1 MVITAIGLLL
11 VVATAI
17 ALSWPLLSPTSHP
30 EERDREVDPSAR
42 LKSEKDNVLAA
53 IREADF
59 DHEVGKLS
67 EEDYRSLRVELEE
80 RAVGALAALD
90 RVASITPAS
99 PTSAV
104 PPPSVARGGATFCP
118 ACVHRRKSDADFCN
132 RCGRPLSRT
141 TSSERRRRA

>member
-17 ALSWPLLSPTSHP
+17 ALSWPLLSPMMQP
-30 EERDREVDPSAR
+30 VERDLGVDPAAR
-42 LKSEKDNVLAA
+42 LKSEKDHALAA

-90 RVASITPAS
+90 RVASTASASAAS
-99 PTSAV
+99 PAA
-104 PPPSVARGGATFCP
+104 PPSAARAGAAFCP
-118 ACVHRRKSDADFCN
+118 GCGHPRKGDADFCH
-132 RCGRPLSRT
+132 RCGRPLSRAS
-141 TSSERRRRA
+141 SSERRRRA

>member
-11 VVATAI
+11 VVATAV
-17 ALSWPLLSPTSHP
+17 ALSWPLLSPMSHS

-80 RAVGALAALD
+80 RAVDALAALD
-90 RVASITPAS
+90 RVANTTPAS
-99 PTSAV
+99 PASL
-104 PPPSVARGGATFCP
+104 PSSARGGAAFCP
-118 ACVHRRKSDADFCN
+118 VCGHRCSGDADFCN